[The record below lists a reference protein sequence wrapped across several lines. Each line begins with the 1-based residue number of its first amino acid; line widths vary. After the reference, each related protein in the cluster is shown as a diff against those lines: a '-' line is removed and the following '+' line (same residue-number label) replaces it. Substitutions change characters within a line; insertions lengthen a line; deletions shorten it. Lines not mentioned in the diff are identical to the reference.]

1 MKKFVLIVGIFL
13 IITLSFS
20 ACHFKD
26 QQDTVSDALGIDISG
41 GSEISRYDT
50 HSGNGDGTSC
60 IAFKFTEDQ
69 VLGQIQE
76 NPAWNAFPL
85 DQTVETL
92 VYGISE
98 EAASVG
104 PFLTD
109 AEGNALVPEIQDG
122 YYLLIDRQPE
132 EYQALGEGLLDRG
145 SFNLTVGIYDVNT
158 NILYFCQLDT

>member
-1 MKKFVLIVGIFL
+1 MKKFALIVGIFL
-13 IITLSFS
+13 IITLSFPLVILKINRTR
-20 ACHFKD
+20 FL
-26 QQDTVSDALGIDISG
+26 DALGIDISG